1 MRKILS
7 NSRTIVANWPAKWIA
22 ILAAISAFG
31 CYTCMY
37 AFRKAF
43 AAGTY
48 DNTTFW
54 HVDYKV
60 WLVIAQVVGYTAS
73 KFYGIRFIAETGRR
87 TRGKSILTLIGIS
100 WVALLGFAIVPA
112 PWNIVF
118 LLINGFPLGM
128 IWGLVCGYLEGR
140 RNTEFMAAVMS
151 TSLIFAS
158 GFVKSTGRMLMA
170 HASVSEYWM
179 PFLTGLIFVL
189 PLILFVYCLEII
201 PPPSEK
207 DRQSRSVRAPMNAAE
222 RKHFVKYF
230 LPGIILTLIIYVS
243 LTIMRDVRDNF
254 EVEIWAN
261 YGIHD
266 YSIYTKIDSIIAIV
280 VLVLISSLMLV
291 KNNLKAFSLI
301 HYMIISG
308 CLLISIA
315 TILFSA
321 GKLDVTTWMML
332 AGLGL
337 YLGYIPYNAIFFERM
352 LATFRYKGNVGFVM
366 YIADAI
372 GYLGSV
378 SILLIK
384 EFGNATLSWGYFF
397 QHSVLVVGFTGGAV
411 TIVSLL
417 YFRAKKMRSG
427 VSEMENFAPGNA
439 IA

>member
-1 MRKILS
+1 
-7 NSRTIVANWPAKWIA
+7 
-22 ILAAISAFG
+22 
-31 CYTCMY
+31 MY

-48 DNTTFW
+48 DNSTFW
-54 HVDYKV
+54 HVNYKV

-73 KFYGIRFIAETGRR
+73 KFYGIRFIAETGRH

-100 WVALLGFAIVPA
+100 WLALLGFALVPA

-158 GFVKSTGRMLMA
+158 GFVKSTARMLMTY
-170 HASVSEYWM
+170 ASINEYWM

-189 PLILFVYCLEII
+189 PLVLFVYCLEII

-207 DRQSRSVRAPMNAAE
+207 DRQSRSVREPMNATE
-222 RKHFVKYF
+222 RRQFVKYF
-230 LPGIILTLIIYVS
+230 LPGIVLTLIIYVS

-261 YGIHD
+261 YGVHD
-266 YSIYTKIDSIIAIV
+266 YGIYTKIDSIIALV

-291 KNNLKAFSLI
+291 RNNLRAFTLI
-301 HYMIISG
+301 HYMIIAG
-308 CLLISIA
+308 CLLIAIA

-321 GKLDVTTWMML
+321 HKMDVTTWMML

-378 SILLIK
+378 SILFVK
-384 EFGNATLSWGYFF
+384 EFGNASLSWGYFF
-397 QHSVLVVGFTGGAV
+397 QQSVLVVGFTGGAV
-411 TIVSLL
+411 TIISLL
-417 YFRAKKMRSG
+417 YFRTKKVRSG
-427 VSEMENFAPGNA
+427 VSDIESLPAA
-439 IA
+439 SVIA